1 MPNVNW
7 QFQAAIPG
15 GPSVLLNQPSI
26 PIEAYDVA
34 AVDIAPGASNV
45 DVRIQPSSGAGDVLF
60 VAVSSSVY
68 DHGINYTV
76 DALTDKHVL
85 DGPHVLLG
93 SGAVGLLNSSASP
106 QKLVFNNTSTQKAS
120 VQVVVGRKVP

>member
-15 GPSVLLNQPSI
+15 GPSVLLNQPGI
-26 PIEAYDVA
+26 PVAAYDVA
-34 AVDIAPGASNV
+34 AVDIAPGASAV
-45 DVRIQPSSGAGDVLF
+45 DVPIQPSTGAGDVVFL
-60 VAVSSSVY
+60 VVSSSVY
-68 DHGINYTV
+68 DPGINYTV
-76 DALTDKHVL
+76 DALSVKNVL

-93 SGAVGLLNSSASP
+93 SGAVGFLNSSAPP
-106 QKLVFNNTSTQKAS
+106 QKLVFNNTSTKDAS

>member
-15 GPSVLLNQPSI
+15 GPSVLLNQPGI
-26 PIEAYDVA
+26 PIAAYDVA
-34 AVDIAPGASNV
+34 AVDVPPGASNV
-45 DVRIQPSSGAGDVLF
+45 DVPIQPSSTAGDVVFL
-60 VAVSSSVY
+60 VVSSTAY
-68 DHGINYTV
+68 DPGINYTV
-76 DALTDKHVL
+76 DALPAAHVL

-93 SGAVGLLNSSASP
+93 SGAVGFLNSSAPP
-106 QKLVFNNTSTQKAS
+106 QKLVFNNTTAKDAN

>member
-15 GPSVLLNQPSI
+15 EPSALLNQPGI
-26 PIEAYDVA
+26 PVAAYDVA
-34 AVDIAPGASNV
+34 SVDIAPGASGI
-45 DVRIQPSSGAGDVLF
+45 DVPIQPSTGAGDVVFL
-60 VAVSSSVY
+60 VVSSSVY
-68 DHGINYTV
+68 DPGINYTV
-76 DALTDKHVL
+76 DALSAKNVL

-93 SGAVGLLNSSASP
+93 SGAVGFLNSSAPP
-106 QKLVFNNTSTQKAS
+106 QKLVFNNTSAKDAS

>member
-15 GPSVLLNQPSI
+15 GPSVLLNQPGI
-26 PIEAYDVA
+26 PVAAYDVA
-34 AVDIAPGASNV
+34 SVDIAPGASGI
-45 DVRIQPSSGAGDVLF
+45 DVPIQPSTGAGDVVFL
-60 VAVSSSVY
+60 VVSSSVY
-68 DHGINYTV
+68 DPGINYTV
-76 DALTDKHVL
+76 DALAVKNVL

-93 SGAVGLLNSSASP
+93 SGAVGFLNSSAPP
-106 QKLVFNNTSTQKAS
+106 QKPVFNNTSAKDAS

>member
-15 GPSVLLNQPSI
+15 GPSVLLNQPGI
-26 PIEAYDVA
+26 TVAAYDVVT
-34 AVDIAPGASNV
+34 VDVAPGASNV
-45 DVRIQPSSGAGDVLF
+45 SVPIQPSSGAGDVVFL
-60 VAVSSSVY
+60 VVSSSVY
-68 DHGINYTV
+68 DPGINYTV
-76 DALTDKHVL
+76 DALNVAHAL

-93 SGAVGLLNSSASP
+93 SGAAGFLNSSAPP
-106 QKLVFNNTSTQKAS
+106 QKLIFNNTTTKDAS

>member
-1 MPNVNW
+1 MTNINW

-26 PIEAYDVA
+26 PVAAYDVA
-34 AVDIAPGASNV
+34 AVGIPAGSSNV
-45 DVRIQPSSGAGDVLF
+45 ALPIQPSAAAGDVIFL
-60 VAVSSSVY
+60 VVSSSLY
-68 DHGINYTV
+68 DPGINYTV
-76 DALTDKHVL
+76 DALTVAHVL

-93 SGAVGLLNSSASP
+93 SGAVSFLNSSAPP
-106 QKLVFNNTSTQKAS
+106 QKLVFNSTAAKDAN

>member
-15 GPSVLLNQPSI
+15 GPSVLLNQPAI
-26 PIEAYDVA
+26 PVAAYDVA
-34 AVDIAPGASNV
+34 TVDVAPGASGI
-45 DVRIQPSSGAGDVLF
+45 DVPIQPSTGAGDVVFL
-60 VAVSSSVY
+60 VVSSSVY
-68 DHGINYTV
+68 DPGINYTV
-76 DALTDKHVL
+76 DALAVNNVL

-93 SGAVGLLNSSASP
+93 SGAVGFLNSSAPP
-106 QKLVFNNTSTQKAS
+106 QKLVFNNTSAKDTS

>member
-1 MPNVNW
+1 MPNINW

-26 PIEAYDVA
+26 TVAAYDVA
-34 AVDIAPGASNV
+34 AVDIPAGSSNF
-45 DVRIQPSSGAGDVLF
+45 DIPIQPSSSTGDVIFL
-60 VAVSSSVY
+60 VVSSSVY
-68 DHGINYTV
+68 DPGINYTV
-76 DALTDKHVL
+76 DALTAAHVL

-93 SGAVGLLNSSASP
+93 GGAVSFLNSSAPP
-106 QKLVFNNTSTQKAS
+106 QALKFNNTLTKDIN